1 MEMKAIAARM
11 PVPEA
16 AVKAIAAGCDVVL
29 VCSGNHDLQV
39 ATLEA
44 LIRAVEQDELP
55 YRRVEEALAHQ
66 RAAKERF
73 LGEAAGRCRSHAAE
87 CGARL
92 RQVVGM
98 RRRTSSWRPM
108 LARFA

>member
-11 PVPEA
+11 SVPEA

-44 LIRAVEQDELP
+44 IIRAVEQDELP

-66 RAAKERF
+66 RAAKGAVSRRGRRRCPSYTAKRGA
-73 LGEAAGRCRSHAAE
+73 LAAGGRLRRASARGCRSGPVA
-87 CGARL
+87 
-92 RQVVGM
+92 
-98 RRRTSSWRPM
+98 
-108 LARFA
+108 